1 MYKILLVDL
10 DNTLLDFD
18 KAEDKALTKTLLK
31 YGLNNTCKLKE
42 EFKTI
47 NKYYWNQFEKGLIS
61 KEKLLEK
68 RFIDFFGKY
77 NCSINEAKV
86 NKYYLNEL
94 ANSGDLMEH
103 AQEMLERIKGKVK
116 IYPVTNGVY
125 NTQKKRLAL
134 SGLNMY
140 FEDVFISE
148 KIGYQKPR
156 KEFFD
161 YVFEHI
167 NNPKK
172 ADVILLGDS
181 LSADIIGGIEYNIDT
196 CLYAPKKETLET
208 KLYNEMHNKITYVIN
223 DLLEFE
229 KIINKN

>member
-31 YGLNNTCKLKE
+31 YGLSDDTILKE
-42 EFKTI
+42 EFKRI

-68 RFIDFFGKY
+68 RFIDFFEKY
-77 NCSINEAKV
+77 GHNINEVEV

-94 ANSGDLMEH
+94 ANSGDLIEH
-103 AQEMLERIKGKVK
+103 ALELLESIKGKVK

-125 NTQKKRLAL
+125 NTQKRRLAL
-134 SGLNMY
+134 SGLNPY
-140 FEDVFISE
+140 FEDIFISE

-161 YVFEHI
+161 YVFEKI
-167 NNPKK
+167 ANPKK
-172 ADVILLGDS
+172 SEVILLGDS

-196 CLYAPKKETLET
+196 CLYDPKGETIKT
-208 KLYNEMHNKITYVIN
+208 DLYKVIQNKVTYVIN
-223 DLLEFE
+223 DLLEFG
-229 KIINKN
+229 KIIN